1 MRHCDFNSKV
11 RRSDVHATSSKPETC
26 IQKRRDINLVP
37 LPCITKVFKNKNKF
51 RDMLSRSGWRWSKPF
66 SVENA
71 LSYSVIM
78 KEGVVRNAYLQITEG
93 RNGVRRMTIIRLGKK
108 KSGVNLLNI
117 VPQKTTGDTFLM
129 NMKGCTCPGLPILV
143 HIIEIERMVFF
154 QRLLLKHKVAYEWI
168 FFYWNVQFRYKTAL
182 ILVKDIYELVLNPSG
197 TSNS

>member
-93 RNGVRRMTIIRLGKK
+93 RNGVRRMTIIRLEKK
-108 KSGVNLLNI
+108 ERCEFVKYSATKDNWG
-117 VPQKTTGDTFLM
+117 
-129 NMKGCTCPGLPILV
+129 
-143 HIIEIERMVFF
+143 HIFNEYERMYLSWITYSGTHYWNRKDGLFSKVAAKAQGSIWMNF
-154 QRLLLKHKVAYEWI
+154 LLLKCPVP
-168 FFYWNVQFRYKTAL
+168 L
-182 ILVKDIYELVLNPSG
+182 
-197 TSNS
+197 